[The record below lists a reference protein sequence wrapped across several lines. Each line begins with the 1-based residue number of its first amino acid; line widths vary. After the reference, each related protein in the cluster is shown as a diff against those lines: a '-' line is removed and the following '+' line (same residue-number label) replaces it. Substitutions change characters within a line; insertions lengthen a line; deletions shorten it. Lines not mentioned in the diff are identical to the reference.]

1 MQQENRIFLE
11 YESKEDKLPKV
22 RNLILSDK
30 DLRVLLSYRGCEVKN
45 DDENDFEFLF
55 NKNKIILII

>member
-22 RNLILSDK
+22 RNVILSDK